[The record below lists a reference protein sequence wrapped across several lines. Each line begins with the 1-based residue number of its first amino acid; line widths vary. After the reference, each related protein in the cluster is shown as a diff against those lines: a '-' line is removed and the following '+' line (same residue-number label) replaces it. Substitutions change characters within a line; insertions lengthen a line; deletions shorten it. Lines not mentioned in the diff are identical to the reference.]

1 MPSSAAMPSST
12 DTLTNALSPIL
23 QARGLDLVD
32 VEVHGAQLTVF
43 VDREGGINLDELG
56 EASRD
61 VSAALDDIDPMP
73 GRYTLSV
80 SSPGLERRLR
90 TPEHFA
96 RAVGETVTVRIHAG
110 TADVR
115 RVTGTL
121 QSADGTG
128 CTLVGPEVPE
138 GELRVAYDQIERA
151 RTVFEWGSEHKST
164 KDAQNAKNAKDAQSA
179 KSEENE
185 SEKSERVK
193 RQ

>member
-1 MPSSAAMPSST
+1 MPSST

-56 EASRD
+56 DATRE

-90 TPEHFA
+90 TPAHFA
-96 RAVGETVTVRIHAG
+96 RAVGETVTVRIDAG

-121 QSADGTG
+121 QSADESG
-128 CTLVGPEVPE
+128 CTLRGPDVPD
-138 GELRVAYDQIERA
+138 GELRIGYDQIERA
-151 RTVFEWGSEHKST
+151 RTVFEWGPEPHKPKAKS
-164 KDAQNAKNAKDAQSA
+164 AKNEKHEQH
-179 KSEENE
+179 
-185 SEKSERVK
+185 EKSERVK

>member
-1 MPSSAAMPSST
+1 MRSSGSST
-12 DTLTNALSPIL
+12 DTLTNALAPIL

-32 VEVHGAQLTVF
+32 LELNGAQLTVF

-56 EASRD
+56 DATRD

-90 TPEHFA
+90 TPAHFA
-96 RAVGETVTVRIHAG
+96 RAVGETVTVRIDAG

-121 QSADGTG
+121 QGADESG
-128 CTLVGPEVPE
+128 CTLTGPEVPD
-138 GELRVAYDQIERA
+138 GELRIAYDQIERA
-151 RTVFEWGSEHKST
+151 RTVFEWGPEPLK
-164 KDAQNAKNAKDAQSA
+164 A
-179 KSEENE
+179 KSGKHEKH
-185 SEKSERVK
+185 EKSERVK

>member
-1 MPSSAAMPSST
+1 M
-12 DTLTNALSPIL
+12 
-23 QARGLDLVD
+23 
-32 VEVHGAQLTVF
+32 HGAQLTVF

-56 EASRD
+56 EATRD
-61 VSAALDDIDPMP
+61 VSAALDDIDPIP

-96 RAVGETVTVRIHAG
+96 RALGETVTVRIHAG

-121 QSADGTG
+121 QSADETG

-151 RTVFEWGSEHKST
+151 RTVFEWGPEHKST
-164 KDAQNAKNAKDAQSA
+164 KNAK
-179 KSEENE
+179 NE